1 MHLERGGWPE
11 KNIRVWFEKKGT
23 FSKASWAIKRYI
35 AILLYYR
42 IVCWSWNVVIKD
54 NYTEP
59 SSELQFFLI
68 SDNDTQEWNPCCYRF
83 PKKHCDRISVS
94 NSIYLVVAGNTVVVG
109 QQHHGMCFFDF
120 YGRWTLQFT
129 YDILQHMSM
138 TIGQR
143 TYFYWTRLHSRPT
156 TLLRKSSRGNT
167 EAYNIMRMTARCKI
181 DTDTQLLRRLLQN
194 FWKTMIFY
202 AFIGIIRWCSIWRNS
217 LKSRQKLNYKRLMNL
232 PKIQRYLP
240 KLDAVVTSL
249 QIFFFNKGLLFH
261 GPLHLAFYQIK

>member
-1 MHLERGGWPE
+1 M
-11 KNIRVWFEKKGT
+11 
-23 FSKASWAIKRYI
+23 
-35 AILLYYR
+35 
-42 IVCWSWNVVIKD
+42 
-54 NYTEP
+54 
-59 SSELQFFLI
+59 
-68 SDNDTQEWNPCCYRF
+68 
-83 PKKHCDRISVS
+83 
-94 NSIYLVVAGNTVVVG
+94 AGNTVVVG

-143 TYFYWTRLHSRPT
+143 TYFFWT
-156 TLLRKSSRGNT
+156 LRKSSRGNT

-181 DTDTQLLRRLLQN
+181 DTDTQLLRPLLQN

-217 LKSRQKLNYKRLMNL
+217 LKSRQKLNNKRLLDL

-240 KLDAVVTSL
+240 KLDAVVTSRVSR
-249 QIFFFNKGLLFH
+249 FFSFYNKRLLFH
-261 GPLHLAFYQIK
+261 GPFHLAFYQ

>member
-1 MHLERGGWPE
+1 
-11 KNIRVWFEKKGT
+11 
-23 FSKASWAIKRYI
+23 
-35 AILLYYR
+35 
-42 IVCWSWNVVIKD
+42 
-54 NYTEP
+54 
-59 SSELQFFLI
+59 
-68 SDNDTQEWNPCCYRF
+68 
-83 PKKHCDRISVS
+83 
-94 NSIYLVVAGNTVVVG
+94 
-109 QQHHGMCFFDF
+109 MCFFDF

-167 EAYNIMRMTARCKI
+167 EAYNIMRMTARCKK
-181 DTDTQLLRRLLQN
+181 DTQTLNCYLTFVLQN

-217 LKSRQKLNYKRLMNL
+217 LKSRQKLNNKRLLDL

-240 KLDAVVTSL
+240 KLDAVVTSRGRVSR
-249 QIFFFNKGLLFH
+249 FFSFYNKRLLFH
-261 GPLHLAFYQIK
+261 GPFHLAFYQINIK